1 MEDLLIAH
9 LQAVFEFALEVLSNV
24 PFGWPSGTEPKSLP
38 RACLGWFAAGCVLGM
53 LSIWLLRRTWISF
66 PSLRIA
72 NLMLAPLTSAYVAQS
87 IARRKSSPYTL
98 VVPRNHFWRSFW
110 FTLGLV
116 LVRFAYASR
125 S

>member
-1 MEDLLIAH
+1 MEDLLIAL

-24 PFGWPSGTEPKSLP
+24 PLGWPRGAEPRSLP
-38 RACLGWFAAGCVLGM
+38 RACFGWFVAGCVLGM
-53 LSIWLLRRTWISF
+53 VSVWLLRRTWIPF

-72 NLMLAPLTSAYVAQS
+72 NLVLAPLTSAYVAQS
-87 IARRKSSPYTL
+87 IARRRSTPYNL
-98 VVPRNHFWRSFW
+98 VVPRNHFWRSLW